1 VDQGLGM
8 LGVSTIA
15 ESVESDK
22 GLMHKRSGAWWLS
35 TWPGG
40 PLPKWASS
48 MDSPKAVC
56 LNWSDRLASPYGI
69 RG

>member
-1 VDQGLGM
+1 VDHGLDM
-8 LGVSTIA
+8 LGVFTTA
-15 ESVESDK
+15 ENVESGK
-22 GLMHKRSGAWWLS
+22 GLMHKQSSAWWLS

-56 LNWSDRLASPYGI
+56 FDWSDWPASPYGI